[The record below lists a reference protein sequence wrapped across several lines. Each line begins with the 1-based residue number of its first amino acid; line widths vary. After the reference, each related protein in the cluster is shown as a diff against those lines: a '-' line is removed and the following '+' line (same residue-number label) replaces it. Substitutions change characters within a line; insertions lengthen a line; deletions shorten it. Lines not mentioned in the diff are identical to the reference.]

1 MFSSIIIIVEFDQKR
16 VSNLSPIFP
25 QKVHKMS
32 IYKKIAKGYFFVLY
46 NNIYMKKIKL
56 LAGLGTIATL
66 GGGAFIATSCNS
78 NKQTTRDGTMEALQW
93 EDADEDTAAYP
104 VVGRAYTL
112 TYYVLKVDGKAIDY
126 STTPVDC
133 VTDTGSDADLNVWTD
148 GYIYTVTPKKSGTL
162 KMKLK
167 VTLWKDANMKV
178 AGDMVNVTVDLTVK
192 DAKAGIITANKEN
205 IDALKFTKDDEAGA
219 RKDDKFYFDLSSNGN
234 KLSDVIWKIDKTK
247 EDNNGTG
254 RWSIEDGVLTI
265 NSDLS
270 TENVTNVT
278 ITAKSKSQP
287 EANTTFIV
295 KLKKGV
301 KYKLSAKSGDPAS
314 AVDFDSIHEGNAY
327 EFKKTDRKADQTW
340 SSSSSLNEETAIWT
354 YQKLNGGLIEGLAFG
369 EDTSANV
376 LNASAS
382 TISTP
387 ACQITVKYV
396 TLSGSGS
403 LTFWAKVTHTL

>member
-234 KLSDVIWKIDKTK
+234 KLSDVTWKIDKTK

-295 KLKKGV
+295 KLKKGIE
-301 KYKLSAKSGDPAS
+301 YKLSATNSGGD
-314 AVDFDSIHEGNAY
+314 VKFDDIHEGNPY
-327 EFKKTDRKADQTW
+327 EFKKNDRNSDQTW
-340 SSSSSLNEETAIWT
+340 SAAVPEANDETAVWI
-354 YQKLNGGLIEGLAFG
+354 YEKVGGGLIPGLSFG
-369 EDTSANV
+369 VDTSANV
-376 LNASAS
+376 LNASGAEES
-382 TISTP
+382 TAT
-387 ACQITVKYV
+387 CQITVKYI
-396 TLSGSGS
+396 TLSGSNS